1 MPELITSKQGSI
13 TCNFDQIQTHLQ
25 EQLSLYKNQVFTE
38 ETKKEAKNAVAEL
51 RKEKKAFQDRIKEV
65 KAEFM
70 KPFDEF
76 YNKASV
82 LVDLF
87 DEPINAIDDQIKAF
101 EVARIEEKSKRINAL
116 YEELVPEE
124 DMQEIIPLKKIRS
137 SKWEN
142 ATCTEKQIKDEIMA
156 RKVEAKQAITT
167 LKAMDSDKVD
177 QAIEMYKESFDLS
190 ASLLFLSNYE
200 KQKKEIVEREQ
211 EQIRQQEIERI
222 RSEERMKIQQEQEHA
237 EALREAQEEARAEVV
252 ETLIP
257 EDEEGAPELL
267 YTYDITLT
275 EKQKEA
281 LEIYMNTAGIKFEVF
296 ALPM

>member
-13 TCNFDQIQTHLQ
+13 TCNFDQIQAHLQ